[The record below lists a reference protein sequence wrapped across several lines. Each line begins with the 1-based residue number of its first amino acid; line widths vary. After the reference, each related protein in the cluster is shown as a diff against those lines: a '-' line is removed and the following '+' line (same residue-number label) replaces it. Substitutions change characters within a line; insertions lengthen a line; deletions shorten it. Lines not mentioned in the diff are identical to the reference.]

1 MTATELCARDV
12 AAVATRGEKPPT
24 ANPCMREARS
34 CTRRQIRARV
44 STVTARDNED
54 YGGDDS
60 GGEERGEASD
70 NESVRKEGSVTTARR

>member
-1 MTATELCARDV
+1 
-12 AAVATRGEKPPT
+12 
-24 ANPCMREARS
+24 MREARS

-44 STVTARDNED
+44 STVTARDDED